1 MAREPSEPRVEDL
14 LATIRRAID
23 RDISELD
30 ARENPSPPTRAVT
43 SPQNAYAP
51 PPLPPRLR
59 GTVIESNRPDPARF
73 RRNADEAIANLRQR
87 VQLHRHEAPP
97 SQAATLALPMPHG
110 SLHPGPMEAIL
121 SGEEPHLDGNG
132 YEHDAYNDPQG
143 AYPEP
148 GEPGYG
154 QQQEAEALLSEES
167 AYAAQAS
174 FQALSASFIE
184 QMGGPAQIEAMTREM
199 LRPML
204 KQWLDENLPG
214 LVEDLVRAE
223 IARVSRRR

>member
-23 RDISELD
+23 RDIGELD
-30 ARENPSPPTRAVT
+30 AREHET
-43 SPQNAYAP
+43 SAYRPNVPPQNAYAP
-51 PPLPPRLR
+51 PPPPPRLR
-59 GTVIESNRPDPARF
+59 GTMIDSNRPDPARF
-73 RRNADEAIANLRQR
+73 RRNADEAIASLRQR
-87 VQLHRHEAPP
+87 VQLHRQEAPAP
-97 SQAATLALPMPHG
+97 AGTPLALPTPHG
-110 SLHPGPMEAIL
+110 SLHPGPVESIL
-121 SGEEPHLDGNG
+121 LGEERLPATNG
-132 YEHDAYNDPQG
+132 YDQGQYDGQAEAYLDPSQV
-143 AYPEP
+143 
-148 GEPGYG
+148 GYG
-154 QQQEAEALLSEES
+154 QQQEGEALLSDES